1 MKKVLNIIIYLA
13 VFSAIGGAIYWKL
26 GQNKQQIEKRAKIA
40 QTRNDIIPV
49 RVAAVSRQKLNADS
63 SVSGTFQPYQQLAVI
78 SEVHG
83 KITQLN
89 YKNGDF
95 VQAGAILLSLD
106 NEAIQIQMDIAKVNL
121 AKSEKDLGRLKN
133 LLGEGGITQQQI
145 DDIQNAVENLKG
157 QIRTLDK
164 QMRTTQVKAPISG
177 TVTGRMVE
185 KGAFVAPA
193 MKILDIVNVNRL
205 KMAVYLTDE
214 EVFQVRKGQKVDI
227 VPDLYAGARLS
238 GIVTFIDVQADNS
251 KRFLV
256 EVELPNPSSS
266 PLKAGMAGRAYF
278 SSGKQTDVLALPR
291 ECVVGSVRDASV
303 FVVLADK
310 AVLRPVQLGRIFG
323 GYAEIL
329 GGLKEG
335 DQVVISGQIN
345 LQDGT
350 KITVQED
357 LTAGK

>member
-13 VFSAIGGAIYWKL
+13 VFGAIGGAIYWKL
-26 GQNKQQIEKRAKIA
+26 GQNKQQIEERAKTA
-40 QTRNDIIPV
+40 QMRNDIIPV
-49 RVAAVSRQKLNADS
+49 RTAAVSRQKLSADF
-63 SVSGTFQPYQQLAVI
+63 SVSGTFRPYQQLAVI
-78 SEVHG
+78 SEVQG

-95 VQAGAILLSLD
+95 VQAGATLLSVD
-106 NEAIQIQMDIAKVNL
+106 NEALQIQMDIAKVNL

-133 LLGEGGITQQQI
+133 LLGDGGITQQQI
-145 DDIQNAVENLKG
+145 DDVQNAVENLKG
-157 QIRTLDK
+157 QIRSLDK
-164 QMRTTQVKAPISG
+164 QMRTTLVKAPISG
-177 TVTGRMVE
+177 TVTGRLVE

-214 EVFQVRKGQKVDI
+214 EVFEVKKGQQVTL

-238 GIVTFIDVQADNS
+238 GTVTFIDVQADNS

-256 EVELPNPSSS
+256 EIELPNPSSA

-278 SSGKQTDVLALPR
+278 STGKQTDVLALPR

-303 FVVLADK
+303 FVAVGGK
-310 AVLRPVQLGRIFG
+310 AELRPIQLGRIFG
-323 GYAEIL
+323 AYAEVL

-335 DQVVISGQIN
+335 EQVVISGQIN

-350 KITVQED
+350 KITVQD
-357 LTAGK
+357 NSTAGK